1 MSFLQV
7 LLTAKTTYVL
17 IDLVQKQRGE
27 ERPKVVRFDERVVR
41 NGSSGLIIIS
51 IGVCLQPAQT
61 CCSPSNSGGVPS
73 ELHAVYQ
80 KCWLCNK
87 LLACIIAQACLSE
100 CLPSKMHLTFLVY
113 IHHYAN
119 MCVVRSCQAV

>member
-61 CCSPSNSGGVPS
+61 CCSPSNSGVLCASPLALQMLFIRSAGCVTN
-73 ELHAVYQ
+73 
-80 KCWLCNK
+80 CW
-87 LLACIIAQACLSE
+87 
-100 CLPSKMHLTFLVY
+100 HV
-113 IHHYAN
+113 
-119 MCVVRSCQAV
+119 